1 MNERISISTMPVD
14 ANNVTYWRPVENS
27 QNIVVMLSDWD
38 AESPDANVPSCNQM
52 VRGFTNSKFGTS
64 YPINFSY
71 PYLGK
76 NKNDPKDI
84 LMPDLKFS
92 FLSIVYVGVKD
103 GEGNWKTCMWQITSM
118 NMHRQLIGLAQA
130 NDITGKAIGVQKS
143 GTAWSPYTAGKVK
156 VSDEIV
162 SQLMESVPTLSDIV
176 KSMNF
181 FETSEEIW
189 NYLIICS
196 KGAAK
201 TKEELMTLFGVGSN
215 SELL

>member
-1 MNERISISTMPVD
+1 MSERISISAMP
-14 ANNVTYWRPVENS
+14 ANDVTYWRPVDNS
-27 QNIVVMLSDWD
+27 QNIVVMLSRWD
-38 AESPDANVPSCNQM
+38 ATDPEANVPSCNQM

-84 LMPDLKFS
+84 LMPELKFS
-92 FLSIVYVGVKD
+92 FLSIVYVGVKYSD
-103 GEGNWKTCMWQITSM
+103 GNWKTAMWQITSM
-118 NMHRQLIGLAQA
+118 GMHRQLIMLADS

-143 GTAWSPYTAGKVK
+143 GTAWSPYTASKVK

-162 SQLMESVPTLSDIV
+162 SQLMESVPSLPEII

-189 NYLIICS
+189 NYLINCS

>member
-1 MNERISISTMPVD
+1 MNERISISTMP
-14 ANNVTYWRPVENS
+14 ANEVTYWRPVDNS
-27 QNIVVMLSDWD
+27 QNIVVMLSHWD
-38 AESPDANVPSCNQM
+38 ATDPEANVPSCSTM

-76 NKNDPKDI
+76 NMNDPKDT

-92 FLSIVYVGVKD
+92 FLSIVYVGVKYSD
-103 GEGNWKTCMWQITSM
+103 GNWTTCMWQITSM
-118 NMHRQLIGLAQA
+118 GLYRQLITLAES
-130 NDITGKAIGVQKS
+130 NDITGKSIGVTKS
-143 GTAWSPYTAGKVK
+143 GTAWSPYTASKVK

-162 SQLMESVPTLSDIV
+162 SQLMESVPTLPDII

-181 FETSEEIW
+181 FETSDEIW
-189 NYLIICS
+189 KYLINCS
-196 KGAAK
+196 KGSAK
-201 TKEELMTLFGVGSN
+201 TKDELMTLFGVGSN

>member
-1 MNERISISTMPVD
+1 MSERISISTMPVD
-14 ANNVTYWRPVENS
+14 ASNVIYWRPTENS
-27 QNIVVMLSDWD
+27 QNIVIMLSDWD
-38 AESPDANVPSCNQM
+38 AESPNANVPSSNQM

-71 PYLGK
+71 TYLGK
-76 NKNDPKDI
+76 NMNDPKDI

-103 GEGNWKTCMWQITSM
+103 SENNWKTCVWQITSTSLY
-118 NMHRQLIGLAQA
+118 RQLIGLAQA

-143 GTAWSPYTAGKVK
+143 GTAWSPYTASKVK
-156 VSDEIV
+156 VYDEIV
-162 SQLMESVPTLSDIV
+162 SQLMESVPTLPDII

-189 NYLIICS
+189 NYLISCS